1 MSQSHS
7 HLFLMS
13 SSSSTLIIIQNWL
26 KEASIAYPNSQ
37 RVQSDILSVLNAFN
51 SLKPK
56 SDVYSMFNFYFILL
70 LFNLF
75 KAFDDGRTQL
85 LLCVHGL
92 LPIVFRGA
100 SYNIPIAV
108 WIQREYPR
116 HPPIAYVVPTT
127 DMLVKPGKHVDVSGL
142 CNLEYS
148 QQWQRKPEVSFL
160 LAFYFFSFEIN
171 GSSGLRSLVAHKRV
185 KGSVL
190 D

>member
-1 MSQSHS
+1 
-7 HLFLMS
+7 
-13 SSSSTLIIIQNWL
+13 IQNWL

-56 SDVYSMFNFYFILL
+56 SDVYT
-70 LFNLF
+70 
-75 KAFDDGRTQL
+75 FDDGRTQL

-148 QQWQRKPEVSFL
+148 QQWQRKPEGCDL
-160 LAFYFFSFEIN
+160 LSLINALRDQFSIEPP
-171 GSSGLRSLVAHKRV
+171 VYAKP
-185 KGSVL
+185 
-190 D
+190 